1 MRNSIDPK
9 KRIQGPGLTKAGIVV
24 FQSFLIALFAAIEI
38 FIRGKVGAVTGFSL
52 WLAYFG
58 AIYLGRKGTIFV
70 SVVTP
75 PIVFAISI
83 IILLPSVGG
92 SALRLS
98 RFGLDLVSGL
108 AAIAPFLVS
117 AAFIG
122 WILYFAKER
131 RD

>member
-9 KRIQGPGLTKAGIVV
+9 KRIKGPGLTKAGIVV

-38 FIRGKVGAVTGFSL
+38 FIREKVGAVTGLSL

-75 PIVFAISI
+75 PIAFAISI
-83 IILLPSVGG
+83 ALP
-92 SALRLS
+92 
-98 RFGLDLVSGL
+98 
-108 AAIAPFLVS
+108 
-117 AAFIG
+117 
-122 WILYFAKER
+122 
-131 RD
+131 